1 MSPQE
6 IINFHE
12 RYWNK
17 ESETYSYMNVDE
29 DLVRKENQAKILAHK
44 ALQSI
49 RTSSN
54 PLVQDLQ
61 EFLRKLPDHG
71 LLYRYSK
78 VFYFIK
84 EYSDEDQFNIF
95 LTGIH
100 L

>member
-6 IINFHE
+6 IIDFHQ
-12 RYWNK
+12 RYWNP
-17 ESETYSYMNVDE
+17 ESKTYSYMDIDE
-29 DLVRKENQAKILAHK
+29 DLIRKENQAKILAHR

-54 PLVQDLQ
+54 PLVQDLR

-71 LLYRYSK
+71 ILNRYAE

-84 EYSDEDQFNIF
+84 EYSEEDQFNLF